1 VHIVHNIPEED
12 LMDIVDE
19 VFEDVNFDAMM
30 DNDKDI
36 LSKNRDYKMIRVR
49 IGVKTLKAK

>member
-1 VHIVHNIPEED
+1 
-12 LMDIVDE
+12 MDIVDE